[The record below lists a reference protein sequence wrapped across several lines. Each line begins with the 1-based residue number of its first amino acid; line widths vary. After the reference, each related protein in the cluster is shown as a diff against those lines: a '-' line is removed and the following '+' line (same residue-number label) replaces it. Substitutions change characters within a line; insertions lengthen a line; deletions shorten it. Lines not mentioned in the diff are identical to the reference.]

1 MKSRQKLEHRDC
13 KKTDN
18 YIQKFSETLI
28 NVGGINVKHITFLY
42 IFCTYYDIV
51 NILLCPNQVQEKQ
64 VRYIVRV
71 FYTLVYI
78 YMYIPI

>member
-1 MKSRQKLEHRDC
+1 M
-13 KKTDN
+13 
-18 YIQKFSETLI
+18 
-28 NVGGINVKHITFLY
+28 NVGINVKHFTFLY

-78 YMYIPI
+78 CNIPI